1 MPCPLY
7 LDSTSD
13 NPLKVCGP
21 VNRTGYASSLAH
33 VKLFCLSISAYGEC
47 PMYKLKASNWKRVS
61 RWDQFFKKISD
72 SFLQMGKEKK
82 DEYVVEED
90 INGEKWRSMK
100 KTIP

>member
-7 LDSTSD
+7 MGLTSG

-21 VNRTGYASSLAH
+21 KNRLGYAPSSAH
-33 VKLFCLSISAYGEC
+33 LKIFCLSISAYREC

-61 RWDQFFKKISD
+61 RWDRFFKKISD

-82 DEYVVEED
+82 DGMSNV
-90 INGEKWRSMK
+90 
-100 KTIP
+100 